1 MNSSQMPRDTFPR
14 QHARTQRLTLG
25 EPRNIIVAP
34 SGERVL
40 FARSSSGSDPV
51 NKLWVLDI
59 QTGIERCVFDPGSDS
74 DNSQT
79 SAEEKRRRERVR
91 EAAGGVVSFATDSAV
106 TKAVTTVGGHTFEI
120 DLVTGTQRVLPV
132 PVGAFDVRLSPAG
145 DTVAYVRDGA
155 LCIMRNDVEQILCS
169 DSDSDITWGTAEF
182 IAAEEMGRQRGYW
195 FSPDGDRIAVCRVD
209 SRSVLQWHI
218 SDSSRPEAEPST
230 HRYPKAGSTNAAVS
244 LHIVSVSGGATIDVS
259 LPPDSEYLNSVSW
272 FSNGLV
278 AQTQTRNQCATRV
291 MRVDEHSGECSLLH
305 EEIDALWVELVPG
318 TPALAH
324 DGSLI
329 TCGEREGSRCLLVD
343 GRPVTPP
350 TMQVRS
356 VHHVGR
362 RVLFTANDIAQP
374 WFMHVHS
381 FDLETTS
388 ISRLSP
394 DDSVT
399 TASGNDSHVVL
410 RMTSTRSPLARHQMN
425 NGLLLTS
432 HAETP
437 LVSPNVQFHL
447 VGPRQVPVAILT
459 PKDGSTHRLPVLF
472 DPYGGPHAQRVVA
485 SNQALAVSQWFADQG
500 FVVVVADG
508 AGTPGKGSTYE
519 REVAGDLSDPVLK
532 DQCLVASVLPQLEP
546 RADMSRVAIRGWSFG
561 GYLAALAVLREP
573 TVFHCAVAGAPVTDW
588 RLYDTHYTERYL
600 GDPVE
605 DSGNYD
611 RTSLIRDA
619 PRLTRPLLLIH
630 GLADDNVVAAH
641 TLQLSSALL
650 SAGKPH
656 EVLPLSGV
664 THMTPQEVVAENLL
678 LHQLD
683 FIRRSL
689 GIDHR

>member
-1 MNSSQMPRDTFPR
+1 MT
-14 QHARTQRLTLG
+14 
-25 EPRNIIVAP
+25 
-34 SGERVL
+34 
-40 FARSSSGSDPV
+40 
-51 NKLWVLDI
+51 
-59 QTGIERCVFDPGSDS
+59 
-74 DNSQT
+74 
-79 SAEEKRRRERVR
+79 
-91 EAAGGVVSFATDSAV
+91 
-106 TKAVTTVGGHTFEI
+106 
-120 DLVTGTQRVLPV
+120 
-132 PVGAFDVRLSPAG
+132 
-145 DTVAYVRDGA
+145 
-155 LCIMRNDVEQILCS
+155 NDVEQILCS
-169 DSDSDITWGTAEF
+169 DSDPDVSWGMAEF

-209 SRSVLQWHI
+209 SRSVVQWHI
-218 SDSSRPEAEPST
+218 ADTSRPEAEPTT

-244 LHIVSVSGGATIDVS
+244 LHIVHLLDGTTIDVS
-259 LPPDSEYLNSVSW
+259 LPTDGEYLNSVSW
-272 FSNGLV
+272 STNGLV
-278 AQTQTRNQCATRV
+278 AQTQTRNQRTTRV
-291 MRVDEHSGECSLLH
+291 MRVDEHSGGCSLLH
-305 EEIDALWVELVPG
+305 EETDAHWVELVPG

-329 TCGEREGSRCLLVD
+329 TCGERDDSRCLLVNA
-343 GRPVTPP
+343 RPVTPS

-356 VHHVGR
+356 VQHVGR

-374 WFMHVHS
+374 WFMHVYS
-381 FDLETTS
+381 YDLETTK

-399 TASGNDSHVVL
+399 TATGNDSHVVL
-410 RMTSTRSPLARHQMN
+410 RTTSTRSPLATHQVKD
-425 NGLLLTS
+425 GPLLPS

-437 LVSPNVQFHL
+437 LVSPNVQFHV

-459 PKDGSTHRLPVLF
+459 PRDGSTQELPVLF

-485 SNQALAVSQWFADQG
+485 SNLSLAVSQWFADQG

-519 REVAGDLSDPVLK
+519 REVAGDLADPVLR

-600 GDPVE
+600 GDPAS

-611 RTSLIRDA
+611 RSDLIRDA
-619 PRLTRPLLLIH
+619 HRLGRPLLLIH

-650 SAGKPH
+650 RAGKPH

-678 LHQLD
+678 LHQLN